1 MGSDEGQIKLCPE
14 GDSLGVSDEA
24 MLGTVLDNKEGVRLE
39 RSDGR
44 EVSKIVGTS
53 LGDLVSNGMELCSI
67 EGKPEFSMVGELLGV
82 ELGMLERKML
92 GSAVGKIE

>member
-1 MGSDEGQIKLCPE
+1 M
-14 GDSLGVSDEA
+14 
-24 MLGTVLDNKEGVRLE
+24 N
-39 RSDGR
+39 
-44 EVSKIVGTS
+44 KIVGTS